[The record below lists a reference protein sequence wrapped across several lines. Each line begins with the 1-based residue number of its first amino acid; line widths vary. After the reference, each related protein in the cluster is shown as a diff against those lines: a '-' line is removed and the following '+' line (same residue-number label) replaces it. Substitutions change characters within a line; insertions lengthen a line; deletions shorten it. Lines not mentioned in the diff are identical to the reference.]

1 MNNSAD
7 QQKVND
13 KFGPP
18 SYLET
23 LLVDIGSKKGKI
35 NEALT
40 NFLTLPYVKSVVV
53 FINIVML
60 MLIHGSSALKV
71 KDRTGNDISLYQQVL
86 RLQTKY
92 EALQER
98 SVPIVGEI
106 SAYGRLSKVSTTPL
120 SATQY

>member
-1 MNNSAD
+1 
-7 QQKVND
+7 
-13 KFGPP
+13 
-18 SYLET
+18 
-23 LLVDIGSKKGKI
+23 
-35 NEALT
+35 
-40 NFLTLPYVKSVVV
+40 
-53 FINIVML
+53 ML